1 MENRAAVT
9 GAYIIFL
16 KAVQRLAEL
25 KQTLQLVVEVLIPGK
40 V

>member
-25 KQTLQLVVEVLIPGK
+25 KQTLQLVEVSIPGK